1 MSTER
6 DNLIIKLREKIE
18 RRKKNIPVI
27 KPNYKTKLIFLTLDG
42 SSINIHTLNE
52 DSAKIALMFA
62 LNIKDLI
69 SKLASDWTITSPPKQ
84 WENIDDIIHDI
95 FLKIQVLNVNKQLQE
110 LKADEDALSELLSE
124 DFKTTEKLNSF
135 LNKYN

>member
-69 SKLASDWTITSPPKQ
+69 SKLASDWAITSPPKQ
-84 WENIDDIIHDI
+84 WENIHDI

-110 LKADEDALSELLSE
+110 LKVDEDALSELLSE